1 MMENPETTH
10 ATKHRER
17 MHASRSVGRLFLLT
31 YLTGLLLPAA
41 LGIVIRSVLA
51 AKGVSVATWSEGAG
65 WVMPL
70 TLMFLIPFALLA
82 HYSRSVLRRVRRRGM
97 ARFRKWLYIFVAAYL
112 GTTLGLGVL
121 LVDVLQSIEGIAHVV
136 AFWPFTL
143 PYLLL
148 WGIGSAVVAG
158 PAGWLVWAV
167 WSRRMPEHRPDPPPP
182 G

>member
-1 MMENPETTH
+1 MMEKPE
-10 ATKHRER
+10 ATNDVAQQQR
-17 MHASRSVGRLFLLT
+17 MHASRHVGRLFRLT
-31 YLTGLLLPAA
+31 YFTGLLLPAC

-51 AKGVSVATWSEGAG
+51 VKGVQVATWSEGAA

-97 ARFRKWLYIFVAAYL
+97 ARFRMWLYIFVAAYL
-112 GTTLGLGVL
+112 GMTVGLGVL